1 MTNLLLPTMHAPTLF
16 LVVGLMHLLMP
27 LTLWTVLHGR
37 HDARSTAL
45 WCVGAMLS
53 AATLLLASLRGAE
66 TSALAMDSANALGY
80 LGVGM
85 RWAALRRERGRVPPP
100 LTVVVLVLLASAG
113 YVAFTAIGDRA
124 RLGFSLPANALGAAF
139 IAYEALRLAQEQTS
153 RSARMLGIAYAVL
166 AVALLARLVSIFAGI
181 AEPSTPGFSLETLTV
196 LVGSLLAAL
205 WGNIGYLGFA
215 MEMAQRRE
223 TARTAELA
231 AATARSEVAE
241 RQAAELKALSD
252 ERQELLRVITHEVRQ
267 PLHNAQAVLQGVDS
281 ALQAHAGADPVAEAW
296 VARTHTVLRNITAS
310 LDNTLA
316 ASTLLVGEPP
326 TVPRDADLDILL
338 DLTLGDLPPAA
349 RARVRIVRDSEVR
362 TAAMDTGLMR
372 LALRNLLVNA
382 LAYATPGSAVTLRV
396 SDSDEPL
403 ALLISVMDEGPG
415 IAPELLA
422 RVFERGTRGRAD
434 LPGQGLGLYIVR
446 RAMQQQG
453 GSVDATSGPAGSVF
467 TLTLPQGVEP
477 G

>member
-1 MTNLLLPTMHAPTLF
+1 MTNLLLPALHAPTLF
-16 LVVGLMHLLMP
+16 LVVGLMYLLMP

-37 HDARSTAL
+37 HDALSTAL
-45 WCVGAMLS
+45 WCIGAMLS
-53 AATLLLASLRGAE
+53 AATLLLASLRGGE
-66 TSALAMDSANALGY
+66 TSAFAMDFANALGFV
-80 LGVGM
+80 GVGM

-113 YVAFTAIGDRA
+113 YVAFTAVGDRA
-124 RLGFSLPANALGAAF
+124 RLGFSLPVNAFGAYV
-139 IAYEALRLAQEQTS
+139 IAYEALRLAREQAS
-153 RSARMLGIAYAVL
+153 RSARMLGIAYTVL
-166 AVALLARLVSIFAGI
+166 AVALLLRLMSIFAGV
-181 AEPSTPGFSLETLTV
+181 AEPAMPRFSLEAATV

-223 TARTAELA
+223 SARTAELA

-281 ALQAHAGADPVAEAW
+281 ALKVHAGTDPVAEAW
-296 VARTHTVLRNITAS
+296 VERTHTVLRNITAS

-316 ASTLLVGEPP
+316 ASTLLVGERP
-326 TVPRDADLDILL
+326 TALRDADLDILL
-338 DLTLGDLPPAA
+338 DLALGDLPPAG

-403 ALLISVMDEGPG
+403 ALLISVIDEGPG
-415 IAPELLA
+415 IPAELLA
-422 RVFERGTRGRAD
+422 HVFERGTRGRPD

-453 GSVDATSGPAGSVF
+453 GSVEASSSVSGSVF

-477 G
+477 E

>member
-1 MTNLLLPTMHAPTLF
+1 MTNLSLPAMHAPTLF
-16 LVVGLMHLLMP
+16 LVVGLMYLLMP

-53 AATLLLASLRGAE
+53 AATLLLASLRGGDA
-66 TSALAMDSANALGY
+66 SAFAMDAANALGY

-100 LTVVVLVLLASAG
+100 LTIVVLVLLASLG
-113 YVAFTAIGDRA
+113 YVAFTAVGDRA

-139 IAYEALRLAQEQTS
+139 IAYEALRLAEEQAS
-153 RSARMLGIAYAVL
+153 RSARMLGSAYAVL
-166 AVALLARLVSIFAGI
+166 AAALLLRLVTISAGVI
-181 AEPSTPGFSLETLTV
+181 GPAAPSFTLETVTV
-196 LVGSLLAAL
+196 LLGSLLAAL

-215 MEMAQRRE
+215 MEMAQRHE
-223 TARTAELA
+223 SARTAELA

-241 RQAAELKALSD
+241 RQAAVLKALSD

-281 ALQAHAGADPVAEAW
+281 ALQTHAGADRVAEAW

-316 ASTLLVGEPP
+316 ASTLLVGERPS
-326 TVPRDADLDILL
+326 TPRDADLDILL
-338 DLTLGDLPPAA
+338 DLTLGDLPPAG
-349 RARVRIVRDSEVR
+349 RARVCIVRDSEVR

-382 LAYATPGSAVTLRV
+382 LAYATPGTPVTLRV

-403 ALLISVMDEGPG
+403 ALLISVADEGPG
-415 IAPELLA
+415 MAAELLGRA
-422 RVFERGTRGRAD
+422 FERGTRGRPD
-434 LPGQGLGLYIVR
+434 VPGQGLGLYIVR
-446 RAMQQQG
+446 RAMEQQG
-453 GSVDATSGPAGSVF
+453 GSVDVTSDAGGSVF

-477 G
+477 E